1 MDLLH
6 DFVCLCFSLA
16 QCRNI
21 FASVKKLHAMRNT
34 EFTIENLAS
43 AISSESSLSA
53 LVEMIGDMGLEIT
66 DMAVSLK

>member
-1 MDLLH
+1 MIVLQ
-6 DFVCLCFSLA
+6 FGTMSEYLCIS
-16 QCRNI
+16 
-21 FASVKKLHAMRNT
+21 KKKRYAMRNT

>member
-1 MDLLH
+1 
-6 DFVCLCFSLA
+6 
-16 QCRNI
+16 
-21 FASVKKLHAMRNT
+21 MRNT
-34 EFTIENLAS
+34 EVTIEHLAS

>member
-1 MDLLH
+1 MILH
-6 DFVCLCFSLA
+6 AC
-16 QCRNI
+16 
-21 FASVKKLHAMRNT
+21 ASVWHNVGISLHQYKKRYAMRNT